1 MAYRLKR
8 DESIHQAATRIA
20 DEELGRAIERLRE
33 GGDAHARVHAA
44 RRAVKRTR
52 ALARL
57 IRAGLGDDEFS
68 RDNLD
73 LRDAARRLSG
83 RRDAAVAADTFTR
96 IVPEPTGALAH
107 VRDCLAAQRDGA
119 AAPDDVLAAAADEL
133 ARVRARSADWPA
145 FRGDWEVLEPG
156 LFDSYRR
163 GRDAMRAAF
172 AEPTAANFHAWRKR
186 AKDLWYHTLLLQN
199 VWKPVQSAWADALE
213 GLAELLGED
222 HDLEVLRL
230 ALAAVPDLDPA
241 VRDDILARACAR
253 SGELRLAA
261 WSLGQRLY
269 AERPRRYVARLS
281 RYWSAWRGEQPRP
294 ADLQP
299 TPPEVAAGAAAL
311 PLEADFICPGDHA

>member
-1 MAYRLKR
+1 MAYRLRR
-8 DESIHQAATRIA
+8 DESIHQAAVRIA
-20 DEELGRAIERLRE
+20 DEELGRAIDRLRG

-57 IRAGLGDDEFS
+57 IRAGLGEQFQ

-96 IVPEPTGALAH
+96 LVPEPAGPLLA
-107 VRDCLAAQRDGA
+107 VRSSLAAGRDEA
-119 AAPDDVLAAAADEL
+119 AAADDVLAAAADEL

-145 FRGDWEVLEPG
+145 LDADWSLLAPG
-156 LFDSYRR
+156 LLDSYSR
-163 GRDAMRAAF
+163 GRDAMRRAY
-172 AEPTAANFHAWRKR
+172 AEPSAARFHAWRKR
-186 AKDLWYHTLLLQN
+186 AKDLWYHTLLLQH

-230 ALAAVPDLDPA
+230 ALAGLSGLDPA
-241 VRDDILARACAR
+241 ARDDVLARACAR

-261 WSLGQRLY
+261 WALGQRLY

-281 RYWSAWRGEQPRP
+281 RYWSAWRGERRRP
-294 ADLQP
+294 ADLEP
-299 TPPEVAAGAAAL
+299 TPPELAAEATL
-311 PLEADFICPGDHA
+311 PLDPDCICPGEHVG